1 MPVDAKISS
10 AASAASPRARI
21 ARALWCE
28 AAGRASLREAPLP
41 PLGPGQALVRTLY
54 SGVSRGT
61 ERLVF
66 SGRIPPSE
74 YDSMRAPLQEGAF
87 PFPVK
92 YGYCAVGVVEDG
104 PADWLGRHVFALHP
118 HQSAFVADVSMLRA
132 LPHGLSPRRAT
143 LAANME
149 TALNALWDSGAG
161 PGDRIVVVGAG
172 VVGLLVGYLCA
183 GLPGADVTMVDLD
196 PAREGM
202 CAALGA
208 RFVSAADWALSGV
221 QNADVVF
228 HASASAPGLALALG
242 AAGLEASVVELS
254 WYGAGDVPAPLG
266 GAFHSRRLRLVS
278 TQVGQ
283 VSPTRRPRWDYARR
297 MAKAME
303 LLADDRL
310 DALIDRDVPFE
321 DMPDAMAEI
330 FAAGAKGLGVVVR
343 Y

>member
-1 MPVDAKISS
+1 MPVDAKISRE
-10 AASAASPRARI
+10 ASPARAH

-28 AAGRASLREAPLP
+28 APGRASLRDAPLP
-41 PLGPGQALVRTLY
+41 ALRAGQALVRTLY

-66 SGRIPPSE
+66 SGRIPVSE
-74 YDSMRAPLQEGAF
+74 FESMRAPLQEGAF

-104 PADWLGRHVFALHP
+104 PPGWAGRNVFALHP
-118 HQSAFVADVSMLRA
+118 HQSAFVADAAMLRP
-132 LPHGLSPRRAT
+132 LPDGLSPRRAT

-196 PAREGM
+196 PAREGV

-208 RFVSAADWALSGV
+208 RFVGAADWAARGV
-221 QNADVVF
+221 KDADVVF

-242 AAGLEASVVELS
+242 AAGLEASVMEMS

-283 VSPTRRPRWDYARR
+283 VSPSRRPRWDYARR

-310 DALIDRDVPFE
+310 DALIDREVAFE
-321 DMPDAMAEI
+321 DMPEAMTDI
-330 FAAGAKGLGVVVR
+330 FAPGAKGLGVVVR